1 VLRPALAALLLALGL
16 AAAAAQTKPPAP
28 GGKAQ
33 REQPIEINADT
44 LEVQQDKQVA
54 IFTGNV
60 DAVQGELRL
69 KADQLK
75 VWYRQGEKG
84 EKGEK
89 AAAAGAAT
97 PAGAIVRIDAIGRVF
112 VSSPTQTAQGDVG
125 VYDVDSRVIT
135 LTGRVVVTQEQNVV
149 RGDRLVMNLDSGQ
162 AKMDGQGRVHGLF
175 TPSKQGGKP

>member
-1 VLRPALAALLLALGL
+1 MRGPAVVALVLALGL
-16 AAAAAQTKPPAP
+16 GGAAAQTRPQSPPLP
-28 GGKAQ
+28 GGKQQ
-33 REQPIEINADT
+33 REQPIEINADS

-60 DAVQGELRL
+60 DAVQGDVRL

-75 VWYRQGEKG
+75 VWYRQEKG
-84 EKGEK
+84 EKP

-135 LTGRVVVTQEQNVV
+135 LTGKVVVTQEQNVV
-149 RGDRLVMNLDSGQ
+149 RGDRLVMDLNSGQ